1 MALTQRPPELWVPP
15 NPQPW
20 EDEVSQ
26 PQYEKPPTY
35 LEGSGKHTGP
45 ADPAEPQETHGL
57 VFVFINLKAM
67 LKQRILL
74 KKVHLV
80 TRNITGGTLR
90 RSKKR
95 VR

>member
-1 MALTQRPPELWVPP
+1 M
-15 NPQPW
+15 
-20 EDEVSQ
+20 
-26 PQYEKPPTY
+26 YENSLY
-35 LEGSGKHTGP
+35 CV
-45 ADPAEPQETHGL
+45 HGL